1 MVIMIHNHPLRSGI
15 MSELFILVSGQ
26 PVGWLRGVRDG
37 LGSADGQNEQFVSL
51 PKPSYIFFHWPDV
64 RIETSNHRDVSRI
77 YYSICKVDDS
87 LESLNPS
94 WPTIYGKIW
103 ELRINVYDAHIPDT
117 LLFVSDLHDT
127 ENISIA
133 AFFCCHCISSVKSIE
148 MHWRVIQCTAPM
160 SDTCNYI

>member
-1 MVIMIHNHPLRSGI
+1 ML
-15 MSELFILVSGQ
+15 
-26 PVGWLRGVRDG
+26 
-37 LGSADGQNEQFVSL
+37 
-51 PKPSYIFFHWPDV
+51 

-103 ELRINVYDAHIPDT
+103 ELRINVYDAHTYQTPSFSFRICMT
-117 LLFVSDLHDT
+117 QKIWQSVALS
-127 ENISIA
+127 

-148 MHWRVIQCTAPM
+148 MHWRVIQCTAHYCLIHATTHKVENWQKNSAFYYYRKILLKARNSHQQLGPPFN
-160 SDTCNYI
+160 D